1 MKPEMISWS
10 RYAARLRQVPAELL
24 RILQNC
30 DHSKA
35 NLNVYENGV
44 TIMLQFFSGEESVYL
59 VQTIRGSDNHF
70 AFHVFSKSDP
80 CFGSINPK
88 NIEVRRME
96 LDWDTKWEEVPMT
109 EDEVYNACVTCMTV
123 DHSKCTDPSCT
134 CCHGKG
140 ENA

>member
-1 MKPEMISWS
+1 MLSWS
-10 RYAARLRQVPAELL
+10 RSATRVREVPGELL

-30 DHSKA
+30 DNSRA
-35 NLNVYENGV
+35 SVNVYEDGA

-59 VQTIRGSDNHF
+59 VQTIRGSDNHL
-70 AFHVFSKSDP
+70 AFHVFSRTAP
-80 CFGSINPK
+80 CFGSINPR
-88 NIEVRRME
+88 NIEVRRIE

-109 EDEVYNACVTCMTV
+109 DDEVYRACVDCMIV
-123 DHSKCTDPSCT
+123 DHSKCTDAACS